1 MFPNSEGGDAPAE
14 ERERGGGGGQQRPT
28 AHGMGGRVQ
37 RGKENER
44 ERERERENE
53 REGYRAHGPEGW
65 VTGTYGREGIVNR
78 IQSKF

>member
-1 MFPNSEGGDAPAE
+1 VREEMPRRRKGRGVEAEGSSGPRHTAWEGGF
-14 ERERGGGGGQQRPT
+14 RE
-28 AHGMGGRVQ
+28 GR
-37 RGKENER
+37 RTR
-44 ERERERENE
+44 ERERERARQKE